1 MKNRL
6 MKAQR
11 ILVYA
16 VEIVI
21 VALFVLYLGFMTQYY
36 ALFYDGTLEMFEY
49 YKKLQVFNK
58 EAFNLAIQ
66 FVVLGL
72 VLLAFELHR
81 NRRPGLVGLAYVLIM
96 TWFVSMN
103 SILLIRVIPKYKGG
117 YLALDFSSMEDYVP
131 STFAFDAGL
140 ILHYMLIGLLIIFT
154 LVAIS
159 TFVQRLKE
167 GHPIVRKLL

>member
-1 MKNRL
+1 MKNHW
-6 MKAQR
+6 MKAQS

-49 YKKLQVFNK
+49 YKQLQVFNK

-66 FVVLGL
+66 FVVFAL

-81 NRRPGLVGLAYVLIM
+81 NNRSGLFGLAYVIVM
-96 TWFVSMN
+96 TGFVSMN
-103 SILLIRVIPKYKGG
+103 SILLIQVIPKYKRS

-131 STFAFDAGL
+131 STLAFDTGL
-140 ILHYMLIGLLIIFT
+140 ILHYILIGLLIVFT
-154 LVAIS
+154 IVVIT
-159 TFVQRLKE
+159 TFIQRLKD
-167 GHPIVRKLL
+167 GHPIVRKLI

>member
-1 MKNRL
+1 MKNHL

-11 ILVYA
+11 ILVCA

-36 ALFYDGTLEMFEY
+36 VLFYDGTLEMFEY

-58 EAFNLAIQ
+58 EAFKLAIQ
-66 FVVLGL
+66 FVVLAL
-72 VLLAFELHR
+72 VLLAYELHR
-81 NRRPGLVGLAYVLIM
+81 NRPGLVGLAYVLIM
-96 TWFVSMN
+96 TGFVSMN
-103 SILLIRVIPKYKGG
+103 SVLLIRVIPKYKRG

-140 ILHYMLIGLLIIFT
+140 ILHYILIGLLVIFT